1 MQLHVALGPPAARK
15 VLALLRLVA
24 MEPARVVLLIVDGIG
39 DVSVPEF
46 GDRTPLEVAHVPHLD
61 AIAGVGGV
69 RGRGLGTGVTGAAEL
84 RG

>member
-1 MQLHVALGPPAARK
+1 M
-15 VLALLRLVA
+15 
-24 MEPARVVLLIVDGIG
+24 VLLIVDGIG

-61 AIAGVGGV
+61 AIAGV
-69 RGRGLGTGVTGAAEL
+69 RRLKGRGLGTGVGGAAEH